1 MTMLEPYIASLV
13 SKITQMVRPNP
24 WNLLVAPTNLQQNP
38 PIMPEVWIA
47 ASSQA
52 YPDELSLL
60 LSLLLMLPLGDLQP
74 KDGEEIQGTLKW
86 GMLQMSKPL

>member
-1 MTMLEPYIASLV
+1 M
-13 SKITQMVRPNP
+13 
-24 WNLLVAPTNLQQNP
+24 APRNLQQNR

>member
-1 MTMLEPYIASLV
+1 
-13 SKITQMVRPNP
+13 
-24 WNLLVAPTNLQQNP
+24 
-38 PIMPEVWIA
+38 MPEVWIVA
-47 ASSQA
+47 PSPA